1 MFFLYLERR
10 YVCALETIPEEAEGE
25 KEEWNS
31 NETKLTSLSHHSAV
45 GHSPEEPNET
55 EAESTGVQFWKYL
68 QVRGGSK
75 GKSEFF
81 MTNVIISWHY
91 YWRESKEKATPSLY
105 LSKYFHRDGDAK
117 FSLSKKEKKW
127 LHLKT

>member
-1 MFFLYLERR
+1 MLFFYLERR

-25 KEEWNS
+25 KEEGNS

-55 EAESTGVQFWKYL
+55 EANSTEVQDWKCL
-68 QVRGGSK
+68 QVRDGSK

-81 MTNVIISWHY
+81 MTNVITS
-91 YWRESKEKATPSLY
+91 
-105 LSKYFHRDGDAK
+105 
-117 FSLSKKEKKW
+117 
-127 LHLKT
+127 